1 MRGAS
6 ALRFA
11 GFLVLMVR
19 ADASCN
25 LGMDTL
31 LSHRADVHMK
41 IITRKMPWIRYSF
54 VSLIFVSG
62 FLNLPHF
69 DAFFSASLGLLHHR
83 GSSYKAFL
91 KNFTKRNPH

>member
-1 MRGAS
+1 MANVHAANMRGAL
-6 ALRFA
+6 ALCFA

-25 LGMDTL
+25 LVMDTL

-54 VSLIFVSG
+54 VSPIFVSG

-69 DAFFSASLGLLHHR
+69 DAFFSAAPGPSSSSGL
-83 GSSYKAFL
+83 FL
-91 KNFTKRNPH
+91 